1 MLGQVVDIDHKVLVS
16 TKKINATLR
25 RLAEAKKFIQV
36 VQPFDTARMF
46 FECMH
51 KACQGSQFNRVR
63 EFQEEFFQK
72 LEADYLTF
80 QDIDAEQQQWFPDTY
95 SKPDLPEK

>member
-36 VQPFDTARMF
+36 V
-46 FECMH
+46 
-51 KACQGSQFNRVR
+51 
-63 EFQEEFFQK
+63 
-72 LEADYLTF
+72 
-80 QDIDAEQQQWFPDTY
+80 
-95 SKPDLPEK
+95 